1 MKILTKEELYKPE
14 NYLKP
19 GIKLK
24 LNMRDKKAEK
34 FTHRGKDYVT
44 LLYWEDYVAEDDIEL
59 VFKEGTGCYLRNIES
74 IEILED

>member
-14 NYLKP
+14 NYIKP

-34 FTHRGKDYVT
+34 FTHRGKVRG
-44 LLYWEDYVAEDDIEL
+44 AI
-59 VFKEGTGCYLRNIES
+59 
-74 IEILED
+74 

>member
-34 FTHRGKDYVT
+34 FTHLGKDYVT

-59 VFKEGTGCYLRNIES
+59 VFKEGTGCYLRNIKS

>member
-24 LNMRDKKAEK
+24 LNMRDKKVEK
-34 FTHRGKDYVT
+34 FTHLGKDYVT